1 MMPIDKEV
9 LKQLNENGEEDAV
22 MVETKLE
29 QKQKARKA
37 AKLEAKLT
45 ATIK

>member
-9 LKQLNENGEEDAV
+9 LKQLNDNGEEDAV

-29 QKQKARKA
+29 AKQKARKA

-45 ATIK
+45 AK